1 MNDIQGSYNAAATDY
16 HAILRDYHRADPF
29 EKGALDYFS
38 QLVADG
44 SGGPVGDLG
53 CGTGRITTYL
63 AGRGMDV
70 FGVDLTPGM
79 IEVARREYPELRF
92 EVGSLFDLDLK
103 DGELAGAL
111 AWYSLVHT
119 PREDLPAV
127 FAELFRVLRPG
138 GHLVHGFKVGDG
150 SRHLT
155 NAYGHDIDLEVY
167 MYDVADVAGLLAG
180 AGFAEVAT
188 LTRAALPS
196 EKDAGQA
203 AHIVRKPATP

>member
-1 MNDIQGSYNAAATDY
+1 MNDIQGSYNTAAADY
-16 HAILRDYHRADPF
+16 HAILKDYHRTDPF
-29 EKGALDYFS
+29 EAGALHYFAA
-38 QLVADG
+38 LVD
-44 SGGPVGDLG
+44 GPVGDLG
-53 CGTGRITTYL
+53 CGTGRITSYL

-92 EVGSLFDLDLK
+92 EVGSLYDLDLK

-150 SRHLT
+150 GRHLE

-167 MYDVADVAGLLAG
+167 MYDVADVAGLLAS

-188 LTRAALPS
+188 LTRAALPK
-196 EKDAGQA
+196 EKDPAQA
-203 AHIVRKPATP
+203 ALIVRKPE